1 MAWTTPADPVGGT
14 VITTPWAITNVTNNL
29 RWLRLL
35 CGNADPPGTD
45 YVAVSSGPSATA
57 WGKVTSTVMAVGA
70 AVANIGYTP
79 ANKAGDT
86 FTGAV
91 AVPSLTATASI
102 SAVTLAAGAGGIST
116 TRSDGNS
123 IQTPGGISAGG
134 GIAATG
140 QVSGGS
146 FGAIHSVAG
155 IAADGAI
162 STANTGSNSLV
173 AAGGASIGGA
183 LGVGGAI
190 SVTGGNGISAGQYVS
205 TVGGG
210 TGIAPFV
217 VSSSALVDN
226 LNVLLHNGA
235 RASVS
240 PSAGTI
246 PIADAAGKLDA
257 WVTSSGGGGGA
268 TEIVPGMV
276 IGWTGGSGAIPIGW
290 TRYTAADGR
299 LLVGAGNVGEH
310 TFVDGNSYGTT
321 WAHSHT
327 SPSHGHPGVSHSHSG
342 ASLGVAGTI
351 DSSSSSLN
359 GRFTA
364 GGANALPDNH
374 THNFTLDVS
383 GNTDATTAGVS
394 ATTSTVDAWTL
405 LLPVRALLWIQKV

>member
-1 MAWTTPADPVGGT
+1 
-14 VITTPWAITNVTNNL
+14 
-29 RWLRLL
+29 
-35 CGNADPPGTD
+35 
-45 YVAVSSGPSATA
+45 
-57 WGKVTSTVMAVGA
+57 
-70 AVANIGYTP
+70 
-79 ANKAGDT
+79 
-86 FTGAV
+86 
-91 AVPSLTATASI
+91 
-102 SAVTLAAGAGGIST
+102 VTLAAGAGGIST

-246 PIADAAGKLDA
+246 PIAVHQVVRMCAQK
-257 WVTSSGGGGGA
+257 V
-268 TEIVPGMV
+268 
-276 IGWTGGSGAIPIGW
+276 
-290 TRYTAADGR
+290 GR
-299 LLVGAGNVGEH
+299 RRAPPLLVL
-310 TFVDGNSYGTT
+310 FRPLS
-321 WAHSHT
+321 
-327 SPSHGHPGVSHSHSG
+327 
-342 ASLGVAGTI
+342 
-351 DSSSSSLN
+351 
-359 GRFTA
+359 
-364 GGANALPDNH
+364 DNPRRG
-374 THNFTLDVS
+374 LIGS
-383 GNTDATTAGVS
+383 RQRRG
-394 ATTSTVDAWTL
+394 
-405 LLPVRALLWIQKV
+405 